1 MTRQVI
7 ALIAVLFSFDCASMI
22 AQEKQ
27 QPIRDSG
34 MISSVPPE
42 VSKFVT
48 VNAAGTATPGFGIID
63 SNIILLTKQ
72 TVSNSLNLGIANSQG
87 SNQQTPIPKKP
98 TEAPKKHA
106 PPHHTSFEP
115 KWEIEFHG
123 GIFKSHQSGTSV
135 NLPSAQTYSLAGSGA
150 RGLTSSR
157 VSSWYFGDGAEIVG
171 LSSSL
176 DPILGKLI
184 VRPQRQIFGIRVS
197 RALRKRVAVEFTFDR
212 GGRLAIGDNAL
223 AQVESAR
230 ASFYDVWKR
239 VSVPG
244 NTPSTSVS
252 TVSRYGGH
260 QIFTTGAILIS
271 SAKAHKVSP
280 FLALGAGVLSSS
292 GNTPRV
298 TLVGSYGG
306 PDAQETDT
314 VHLNLAQTR
323 NHAFTGVLGA
333 GIKIY
338 LSRRA
343 GIRLDARTYLYSNP
357 ITTLLYANHTNTPD
371 AAWVVNAMGG
381 TSVPFLQRLTG
392 PGISAYSTLSGPSL
406 SGFRTFYGTG
416 LQLQI
421 PVTLGF
427 FWRF

>member
-1 MTRQVI
+1 MIRQVI
-7 ALIAVLFSFDCASMI
+7 ALIAVLFSFECASMI

-34 MISSVPPE
+34 VISSVPPE

-48 VNAAGTATPGFGIID
+48 VNAAETATPGFGIID

-72 TVSNSLNLGIANSQG
+72 TVSNSLNLGIVNSQG

-98 TEAPKKHA
+98 TEAPKKQA
-106 PPHHTSFEP
+106 PPHPTSFEP

-123 GIFKSHQSGTSV
+123 GILRSHQSGTSV
-135 NLPSAQTYSLAGSGA
+135 ELPSAQTYSLAGSGA

-157 VSSWYFGDGAEIVG
+157 VSSWYFGDGAEIAG

-176 DPILGKLI
+176 DPILNKLI
-184 VRPQRQIFGIRVS
+184 VGPQMQIFGVRAS
-197 RALRKRVAVEFTFDR
+197 RALKKRMAVEFTFDR
-212 GGRLAIGDNAL
+212 GSRLAIRDNAL
-223 AQVESAR
+223 TQVESAR

-244 NTPSTSVS
+244 NAPSTSVS
-252 TVSRYGGH
+252 TVFQYGGH
-260 QIFTTGAILIS
+260 QIFTTGAIVIS

-280 FLALGAGVLSSS
+280 FLAFGAGVLSSS
-292 GNTPRV
+292 NTPRV
-298 TLVGSYGG
+298 TLMGSYGG

-314 VHLNLAQTR
+314 VHLNFAQTR

-338 LSRRA
+338 LSRHA

-371 AAWVVNAMGG
+371 AAWVVNATGG
-381 TSVPFLQRLTG
+381 TSVPFLQRLIG

-416 LQLQI
+416 LQLQMPI
-421 PVTLGF
+421 TLGF